1 MSLFRIDDRKIVEIE
16 RTTFEANGMQE
27 TKDLQNMLRSQIDVI
42 APDVLVVAEEFGE
55 WEDSHRRIDLLG
67 IDKEANLVVIEL
79 KRTEDGG
86 HMELQAL
93 RYAAMISS
101 LTFTR
106 MIQIYEDYLRDHDRE
121 CDAQQD
127 LVNFLE
133 WDDVDED
140 LFGKHIK
147 IVLVSANFSKELST
161 TVMWLNDSGLDI
173 QCVRIAP
180 YAHNDEVLLDVQTVI
195 PLPEVADYQV
205 RIREKKKAQEAKSSS
220 RDYTKYNVIVSGETY
235 EGLNKRR
242 MMLRVVTEVIKSG
255 KSPDEINAIVP
266 VKKSDLFEKLDG
278 ILSSEQFVEQ
288 LTAAKGRERST
299 RYFSGEYELFHDTEK
314 TYALT
319 NQWGVTTVKAAL
331 EALQGA
337 FPEVGIQCEPVEQT
351 RD

>member
-1 MSLFRIDDRKIVEIE
+1 
-16 RTTFEANGMQE
+16 
-27 TKDLQNMLRSQIDVI
+27 MLRSQIEVI
-42 APDVLVVAEEFGE
+42 APDVLIVAEEFGE

-101 LTFTR
+101 LTFSR

-121 CDAQQD
+121 CDAQQE
-127 LVNFLE
+127 LVSFLE
-133 WDDVDED
+133 WDEVDED

-161 TVMWLNDSGLDI
+161 TVMWLNDFGLDI

-180 YAHNDEVLLDVQTVI
+180 YTHNGEVLLDVQTII

-205 RIREKKKAQEAKSSS
+205 RIRDKKRAQEAKSNAK
-220 RDYTKYNVIVSGETY
+220 DYTKYNVTVAGETY

-242 MMLRVVTEVIKSG
+242 MILRVVSEVIKNG
-255 KSPDEINAIVP
+255 NSPDEIHTVVP
-266 VKKSDLFEKLDG
+266 VKKSNLFEKLDG
-278 ILSSEQFVEQ
+278 ILTSDQFVKQ
-288 LTAAKGRERST
+288 LTVAKSRERAS
-299 RYFSGEYELFHDTEK
+299 RYFSGEDELFRVTGK

-319 NQWGVTTVKAAL
+319 NQWGATTVEATLAAL
-331 EALQGA
+331 QSA
-337 FPEVGIQCEPVEQT
+337 FPALGIQCDPVEQT